1 MNICILVLFDLAM
14 PVFECVL
21 YMSRLLFD
29 LARFEI
35 CSWRNCLHFCT
46 FCMWCLRRGL
56 VCLIFEYF
64 TCTDHGPPPSPFK
77 HKHNFR
83 VHKTS
88 ESQFEWTKDNNVV
101 RVRETLESQFERII
115 SCMCSGNAYLGCWK
129 AINTNMLFDL
139 LKSVSWTNIV
149 NMFHLPQP
157 LSALI

>member
-64 TCTDHGPPPSPFK
+64 TCTDHGPPPRPVK
-77 HKHNFR
+77 HKHNKVVR
-83 VHKTS
+83 VHETS
-88 ESQFEWTKDNNVV
+88 ESQFERTVC
-101 RVRETLESQFERII
+101 
-115 SCMCSGNAYLGCWK
+115 CMCSGNAYLFCWK
-129 AINTNMLFDL
+129 AINTNMLSDL
-139 LKSVSWTNIV
+139 LKSVSWTSIV
-149 NMFHLPQP
+149 NMFHLPLR
-157 LSALI
+157 LSALINLYWLTERKKVC